1 MIKNHLSKS
10 VIVNRKHLCC
20 NQHQIHI
27 YLLLTENVQNFN
39 FTRKKKELKQFKRNE
54 NRQLC
59 AIKNVKKKMVNMSW
73 FCNIWS
79 CSTWNSRKKFNNSKN
94 RKKIVKMRLF
104 RNIWSCST
112 LIFPRKIQSFKT
124 N

>member
-1 MIKNHLSKS
+1 MIKILLSKS

-39 FTRKKKELKQFKRNE
+39 FTRKKKKELKQFKRNE

-59 AIKNVKKKMVNMSW
+59 AIKNVKKKNGEYVVVLQYLVMFNME
-73 FCNIWS
+73 F
-79 CSTWNSRKKFNNSKN
+79 T
-94 RKKIVKMRLF
+94 
-104 RNIWSCST
+104 
-112 LIFPRKIQSFKT
+112 
-124 N
+124 